1 MSSPTNQS
9 FLEAMALPAL
19 PLTVDRKKVA
29 PEEVLIEKALDTF
42 TAMLHASENHSRIE
56 KPTSTSA
63 AEENLGDHSQ
73 DPGEESAG
81 EVEHIEP
88 VRLRERLVL
97 RSGVP
102 IPIKAF
108 RSLHECYKEA
118 EVLVNKV
125 LVEHVE
131 TGKKLK
137 KIEGKEADDYSEEDY
152 ILLRG
157 ALTELCQADLR
168 TKAQMEGVI
177 NPEIRELELLEQFFA
192 EQGAPNK
199 AEALLLSQITRHSPI
214 YIKGW
219 FAAREKSLTAYEAV
233 HRKMI
238 TKTNPNAAHD
248 MAVLEAMY
256 MMERDEKKPLW
267 YH

>member
-19 PLTVDRKKVA
+19 PLTVDRKKVE
-29 PEEVLIEKALDTF
+29 PEKVLIEKALDTF
-42 TAMLHASENHSRIE
+42 TAMLHALENHTRIE
-56 KPTSTSA
+56 KPTSTST
-63 AEENLGDHSQ
+63 AEENLGDYSQ
-73 DPGEESAG
+73 DPPEGSAG

-102 IPIKAF
+102 IPMKAL
-108 RSLHECYKEA
+108 RTLHECYKEA
-118 EVLVNKV
+118 EIFINED

-137 KIEGKEADDYSEEDY
+137 KIEGKEADGYSEEDY
-152 ILLRG
+152 ILLRA
-157 ALTELCQADLR
+157 ALTELCQASMDGL
-168 TKAQMEGVI
+168 I
-177 NPEIRELELLEQFFA
+177 NPEIRELELLEQFYA

-199 AEALLLSQITRHSPI
+199 AEALLLSRITRHSPI

-219 FAAREKSLTAYEAV
+219 FAFREKSLTAYEAI